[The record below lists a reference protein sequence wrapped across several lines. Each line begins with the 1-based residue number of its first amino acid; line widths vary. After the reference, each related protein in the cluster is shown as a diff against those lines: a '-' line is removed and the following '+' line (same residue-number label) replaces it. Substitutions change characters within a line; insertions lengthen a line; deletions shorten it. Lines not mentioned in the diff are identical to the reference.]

1 VLLVTDV
8 GIQLCS
14 NNGYFSVMAID
25 VFAPS
30 SMSCQIYAI
39 LSYGGFFPYTCVHK
53 AQLASECAVF
63 DVSYNGDGIFD

>member
-1 VLLVTDV
+1 
-8 GIQLCS
+8 
-14 NNGYFSVMAID
+14 MAID